1 MTVRRTRPIADKLL
15 RKMQRYQRAKVIDMK
30 AFRAGKQL
38 SETFVQTVVGDS
50 ELAALHPAHA
60 MYMYAQN
67 QLSVMAE
74 QLTMLKELD
83 RLSQPLADAEDTYMP
98 SGPPMSPLT
107 KSYFTCWSLFDVSA
121 GIAKETLCTTAMAVG
136 RKFGMHEDL
145 LHLFELMQASYMAVY
160 KHEGFD
166 RDAIV
171 LRELITD
178 RVSRVIC
185 ASGYQG
191 RAGELW
197 YVRVLPPPSAEFDVH
212 IVFTT
217 PYLLIA
223 PAESEWLA
231 YMDRVLPAEPS
242 TKRQADYLHHMK
254 YGPVRDY
261 WPEFVFEAY
270 VNYKP
275 EVIFLEGLPDVA
287 ESRPC
292 SRVSLQRQDE

>member
-1 MTVRRTRPIADKLL
+1 MTVRRSRPIADKLL
-15 RKMQRYQRAKVIDMK
+15 RKMQRYQQAKVVDMK
-30 AFRAGKQL
+30 AFRTGKQL
-38 SETFVQTVVGDS
+38 AEGLAQTVAS
-50 ELAALHPAHA
+50 NSTLAALHPAHA

-67 QLSVMAE
+67 QLSIMAE

-83 RLSQPLADAEDTYMP
+83 RLSQPLADAEDIYMP

-136 RKFGMHEDL
+136 RKYGMHEDL

-160 KHEGFD
+160 KHEGFE
-166 RDAIV
+166 AGSIV
-171 LRELITD
+171 LRELVTD
-178 RVSRVIC
+178 RVCRAIC

-197 YVRVLPPPSAEFDVH
+197 YVRVLPPPAAEFDEH

-223 PAESEWLA
+223 PGEDEWLA
-231 YMDRVLPAEPS
+231 YMDRVLPAEAS
-242 TKRQADYLHHMK
+242 EKRQTAYLQHMK
-254 YGPVRDY
+254 YGPVRNY
-261 WPEFVFEAY
+261 WPEFVLEAY
-270 VNYKP
+270 VNFKP

-292 SRVSLQRQDE
+292 SRVSLQSRED